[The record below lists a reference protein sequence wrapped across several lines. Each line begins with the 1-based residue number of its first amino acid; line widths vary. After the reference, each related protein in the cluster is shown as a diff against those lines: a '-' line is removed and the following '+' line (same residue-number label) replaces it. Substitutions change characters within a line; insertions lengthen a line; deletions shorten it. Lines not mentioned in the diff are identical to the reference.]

1 MNGIEKMK
9 QLIKELNNA
18 SNSYY
23 NKTPIMT
30 DEKWDKLYDELIELE
45 NKLGIVF
52 NNSPS
57 CNVGYPVFDVLKE
70 VKHNH
75 LMLSLNKT
83 KSIEDLRKFSN
94 DISCVL
100 SVKCDGLTTS
110 LKYNDGKL
118 ISAETRG
125 NGVSGTDVLQ
135 NVLTINNIPKEIP
148 YKQELIIDGETII
161 GWDVFEE
168 LNKESS
174 NNKYKHPRNLV
185 SGSLQLLDSKEASK
199 RNMRFVAWRVIK
211 GFNHKSIYEDL
222 VSVEKNGFEIVPM
235 LKYDSQTDTIEM
247 LSNKLDL
254 LKKEAETKKIPYDGM
269 VIAVEDYQVAE
280 KMGKTDKF
288 FRHSLAYKY
297 KDDMYETKLENIEWS
312 VSKSGL
318 LNPVAVFSPVD
329 LDGAIT
335 TRATL
340 HNITYIKNLKLGV
353 GDRIHVYRSNMV
365 IPRVHDSI
373 DKSDN
378 ITIPSVCP
386 VCGGETKIVKENDS
400 EVLICANPDCHGKL
414 LYKLSHFAS
423 RNALNIEGLSEST
436 IQFLLKR
443 KWVSCFK
450 DLYNLK
456 CHEIEW
462 KRFQGFG
469 SKSVTGILAAIEKS
483 RETTLDRFLY
493 GLSIPMV
500 GRSASEMIAKAC
512 DYDFGAFMQIMTLTG
527 AKFFN
532 YLDGVGDSIIK
543 SMDEYFN
550 KECSNIF
557 ELSKEFNFNVPKVV
571 NLSLSS
577 EVSGKTFV
585 ITGSVEHFPNRDAV
599 KDAIVNHGDK
609 VVGSVSSKVDY
620 LVNNDINST
629 SSKNKKAK
637 ELGVK
642 IITENELIKMLGD

>member
-1 MNGIEKMK
+1 MTEGYDKDLDRLK
-9 QLIKELNNA
+9 RLTAELRKA
-18 SNSYY
+18 SVAYY
-23 NKTPIMT
+23 Q
-30 DEKWDKLYDELIELE
+30 DDKPFMSDKNYDDLYDELEALE
-45 NKLGIVF
+45 NKMGISLAG
-52 NNSPS
+52 SPTQK
-57 CNVGYPVFDVLKE
+57 VQGYVLDGFRK
-70 VKHNH
+70 VTHSKP
-75 LMLSLNKT
+75 MLSAAKT
-83 KSIEDLRKFSN
+83 KDPAEIKKFLKDNKWYCSFK
-94 DISCVL
+94 L
-100 SVKCDGLTTS
+100 DGLT
-110 LKYNDGKL
+110 LVVKYKNGKF
-118 ISAETRG
+118 IQGITRG
-125 NGVSGTDVLQ
+125 NGTIGEDVTEACRFIQNLPMKINTTDDIEVRGEC
-135 NVLTINNIPKEIP
+135 VISWEEFKRINSELEEP
-148 YKQELIIDGETII
+148 Y
-161 GWDVFEE
+161 
-168 LNKESS
+168 S
-174 NNKYKHPRNLV
+174 HPRNLA
-185 SGSLQLLDSKEASK
+185 SGTLRNLDLNIVRDRKLSFIPFE
-199 RNMRFVAWRVIK
+199 
-211 GFNHKSIYEDL
+211 L
-222 VSVEKNGFEIVPM
+222 VSPEIESKWDSMNFLDELGFTTVYRSMGITVDQAINIMKPEEYEYPCDGLIFELNS
-235 LKYDSQTDTIEM
+235 LK
-247 LSNKLDL
+247 LSK
-254 LKKEAETKKIPYDGM
+254 A
-269 VIAVEDYQVAE
+269 A
-280 KMGKTDKF
+280 GKTSHHESCRIALKW
-288 FRHSLAYKY
+288 
-297 KDDMYETKLENIEWS
+297 KDDMYETTLENVEWS
-312 VSKSGL
+312 VSKSGI
-318 LNPVAVFSPVD
+318 LNPVAVFSPVN

-400 EVLICANPDCHGKL
+400 EVLVCANPDCQGKL

-450 DLYNLK
+450 DLYHLK
-456 CHEIEW
+456 GHEIEW
-462 KRFQGFG
+462 KRFPGFG
-469 SKSVTGILAAIEKS
+469 SKSVTSILSAIEKS

-571 NLSLSS
+571 NLNLSS

-585 ITGSVEHFPNRDAV
+585 ITGSVEHFTNRDAV
-599 KDAIVNHGDK
+599 KDAIVNHGGK
-609 VVGSVSSKVDY
+609 VVGSVSAKVDY

>member
-1 MNGIEKMK
+1 MTEGYDKDLNRLKH
-9 QLIKELNNA
+9 LTSELHKA
-18 SNSYY
+18 SVAYY
-23 NKTPIMT
+23 Q
-30 DEKWDKLYDELIELE
+30 DDKPFMSDKNYDDLYDELEALE
-45 NKLGIVF
+45 NKMGISLAG
-52 NNSPS
+52 SPTQK
-57 CNVGYPVFDVLKE
+57 VQGFVLDGFKK
-70 VKHNH
+70 VTHSKP
-75 LMLSLNKT
+75 MLSAAKT
-83 KSIEDLRKFSN
+83 KDPAEIKKFLKDNKWYCSFK
-94 DISCVL
+94 L
-100 SVKCDGLTTS
+100 DGLT
-110 LKYNDGKL
+110 LVVKYKNGKF
-118 ISAETRG
+118 IQGITRG
-125 NGVSGTDVLQ
+125 NGTIGEDVTEACRFIQ
-135 NVLTINNIPKEIP
+135 NLPMKINNTDDIEVRGECVISWEEFKRINSELEEP
-148 YKQELIIDGETII
+148 Y
-161 GWDVFEE
+161 
-168 LNKESS
+168 S
-174 NNKYKHPRNLV
+174 HPRNLAA
-185 SGSLQLLDSKEASK
+185 GTLRNLDLNIVRDRKLSFIPFE
-199 RNMRFVAWRVIK
+199 
-211 GFNHKSIYEDL
+211 L
-222 VSVEKNGFEIVPM
+222 VSPEIESKWEGMRYLDNLGFSTVQRIMGVTV
-235 LKYDSQTDTIEM
+235 DQ
-247 LSNKLDL
+247 
-254 LKKEAETKKIPYDGM
+254 
-269 VIAVEDYQVAE
+269 AVETMNPE
-280 KMGKTDKF
+280 KYEYPCDGLIFELNSFKISKATGATAHHESCRMALKW
-288 FRHSLAYKY
+288 

-340 HNITYIKNLKLGV
+340 HNITYIKNLKLGI

-373 DKSDN
+373 NKSDN

-400 EVLICANPDCHGKL
+400 KVLICTNPDCQGKL

-450 DLYNLK
+450 DLYHLK
-456 CHEIEW
+456 GHEAEW
-462 KRFQGFG
+462 KRFPGFG
-469 SKSVTGILAAIEKS
+469 TKSVTGILAAIEKS

-512 DYDFGAFMQIMTLTG
+512 DYDFGAFMQIMVLTG

-585 ITGSVEHFPNRDAV
+585 ITGSVEHFANRDAV
-599 KDAIVNHGDK
+599 KDAIVNHGGK
-609 VVGSVSSKVDY
+609 VVGSVSAKVDY

-637 ELGVK
+637 ELGIK